1 MNREIELKLEL
12 EVGSAA
18 AISCHPIVANLPA
31 RTARQTSIYFDTAA
45 RHISAA
51 GFSLRV
57 RGVGDKFI
65 QTVKQANGVG
75 AGIYDRPEWEVEIDG
90 AEPERSALNDTPL
103 GNVISDKHW
112 KKLEP
117 VSQSKVER
125 TTWLAEFDNSTIE
138 VTFDEGEV
146 KSGKKRQRFVELELE
161 LKEGAA
167 SAIFAAAR
175 TLATDIPVRIGVLTK
190 EQRGQSLENG
200 TDGKVAKAEPI
211 HLLPEMTA
219 GAGFIAIALGCLRH
233 FRLNEPVVLQKRDPG
248 SLHQMRVAMRRL
260 RSAFTLFRPA
270 IVDARYLEL
279 REELRWFTDQLG
291 EARNIDV
298 LIARYDKIQGK
309 GSKALRTRLKAARG
323 EAYDRVLKTLASAR
337 FRALMLDLVEWL
349 TTGEWLNL
357 TAAGGPLRSFADEAL
372 DKRWRKVKK
381 GGRDIATLSPEPLH
395 NLRIEV
401 KKLRYAVE
409 FFVSLHCAKPAIDR
423 RKSAQSALT
432 ELQEVLGFMNDDDT
446 ARAIL
451 PELLSGEPQ
460 ALLFAEKQLNASHP
474 LTGAVKAYR
483 SLMKAGPFWR
493 LSPA

>member
-1 MNREIELKLEL
+1 MNREVELKLEL

-18 AISCHPIVANLPA
+18 AVSCHPILA
-31 RTARQTSIYFDTAA
+31 RVPSRTTRQISTYFDTAS

-57 RGVGDKFI
+57 RGVGNKFI
-65 QTVKQANGVG
+65 QTIKQADGAG

-90 AEPERSALNDTPL
+90 AQPERSALNETPL
-103 GNVISDKHW
+103 GDVISDKRW

-117 VSQSKVER
+117 VSQSRVDR
-125 TTWLAEFDNSTIE
+125 TTWLTEFDNSTIE

-146 KSGKKRQRFVELELE
+146 RSGKRRQRFVELELE

-175 TLATDIPVRIGVLTK
+175 MLAGHIPVRIGVLTK
-190 EQRGQSLENG
+190 DQRGQSLENG

-211 HLLPEMTA
+211 NLLPKMNA
-219 GAGFIAIALGCLRH
+219 GEGFVAIASGCLRH
-233 FRLNEPVVLQKRDPG
+233 FRLNEPIVLEKRDPG
-248 SLHQMRVAMRRL
+248 ALHQMRVAMRRL
-260 RSAFTLFRPA
+260 RSAFTLFRPV

-291 EARNIDV
+291 QARDVDV
-298 LIARYDKIQGK
+298 LIARYEKVHGK
-309 GSKALRTRLKAARG
+309 GGKALRTRLQAARG
-323 EAYDRVLKTLASAR
+323 DAYDRVLETLASAR

-349 TTGEWLNL
+349 TTGEWLNSP
-357 TAAGGPLRSFADEAL
+357 AAGGSLRSFADEAL
-372 DKRWRKVKK
+372 EKRWRKVKK

-395 NLRIEV
+395 DLRIEV

-409 FFVSLHCAKPAIDR
+409 FFASLHCTKRASNR

-451 PELLSGEPQ
+451 PGLLSGEPQ
-460 ALLFAEKQLNASHP
+460 ALLLAKKQLNVSHP